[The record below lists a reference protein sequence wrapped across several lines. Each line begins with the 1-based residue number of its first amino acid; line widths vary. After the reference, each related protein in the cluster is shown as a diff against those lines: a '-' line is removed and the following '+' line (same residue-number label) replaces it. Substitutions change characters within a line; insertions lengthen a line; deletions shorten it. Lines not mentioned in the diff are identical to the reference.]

1 MLALVSKFIL
11 KILGWNIINEVNLPN
26 KAIIIGAPHT
36 SNWDFLIARCYTYAT
51 KIKAKYLIKSE
62 LFYPILGSLIK
73 MNGGVPVYRDSK
85 NKLVNQVVDR
95 FSEEENF
102 IIAMFPEGTR
112 KKVDKWKTG
121 FYYIAL
127 NANIPVCL
135 FKMDYVTKEIGFFN
149 SINLKGDFKQEMQFI
164 EDQYKNHQG
173 KILAN
178 YNPKIF

>member
-1 MLALVSKFIL
+1 MNKFFRWFYFKVLKWKLIGEMPKIDKMILPVIPHTHWNDFFMGIIIRNVIDEKINFVGKKEIFGPLTGWFFKIMGGTSVKRNSKSNTVNSIADIFKRKRVFRLAL
-11 KILGWNIINEVNLPN
+11 
-26 KAIIIGAPHT
+26 A
-36 SNWDFLIARCYTYAT
+36 
-51 KIKAKYLIKSE
+51 
-62 LFYPILGSLIK
+62 
-73 MNGGVPVYRDSK
+73 
-85 NKLVNQVVDR
+85 
-95 FSEEENF
+95 
-102 IIAMFPEGTR
+102 PEGTR

-121 FYYIAL
+121 FYFIAL

-149 SINLKGDFKQEMQFI
+149 SINFKGDFKKEMKFI